1 MLTSICV
8 YCGSSDTVPAHYLDA
23 GSALGAALALAGIT
37 LIYGGGRTGLMGR
50 VADGVL
56 ANGGTVIGVIPVH
69 LNSEIVAHRGL
80 TRLEVVASMHARK
93 QRMAELADGFIA
105 APGGIGTLEE
115 LAEILTWAQLGLH
128 AKPIGIL
135 EVDGYWAPLLAW
147 IDRAVADGFLA
158 PAHRGLVRVASAPDA
173 LVAALIS
180 GS

>member
-128 AKPIGIL
+128 AKPIGL
-135 EVDGYWAPLLAW
+135 FDVDGYWAPLLIW
-147 IDRAVADGFLA
+147 LERAVAEGFLA
-158 PAHRGLVRVASAPDA
+158 PVHHALLQVSDDPDRLLARLASR
-173 LVAALIS
+173 
-180 GS
+180 